1 MSRHN
6 HNRRKKRR
14 AGRNLFY
21 LVRSTEKVS
30 NPSLILCN
38 RKPHKDKVWD
48 KYAKYYQEGLDW
60 RSAHGKCYLKTDRDD
75 LSGITHNTDPVPV
88 RLVLTKENPDMYIQK
103 VGENLY
109 INDFLETVE
118 KCHSIFL
125 FWYRTKKIQQVPHR
139 FRISPKLFPE
149 IKERNGYKG
158 VKIVPII

>member
-21 LVRSTEKVS
+21 LVRSTEKVL

-38 RKPHKDKVWD
+38 RKPHKDKVWVKYAD
-48 KYAKYYQEGLDW
+48 KYYDGLRW
-60 RSAHGKCYLKTDRDD
+60 ISVYGMCYLKINRDE
-75 LSGITHNTDPVPV
+75 IKYNTEPTPV
-88 RLVLTKENPDMYIQK
+88 RLVLTNENPDIYIQR

-109 INDFLETVE
+109 IGELETFE
-118 KCHSIFL
+118 KYSKHLIGML
-125 FWYRTKKIQQVPHR
+125 FRVKKITQVKHV

-149 IKERNGYKG
+149 VTEKNGYKG

>member
-30 NPSLILCN
+30 NPSLILCS

-48 KYAKYYQEGLDW
+48 EVADKYYDGLRW
-60 RSAHGKCYLKTDRDD
+60 RSVYGMCYPKINRDE
-75 LSGITHNTDPVPV
+75 IKYNTDPVPV
-88 RLVLTKENPDMYIQK
+88 RLVLTKENPDMYIQR

-109 INDFLETVE
+109 IYDRLETVE
-118 KCHSIFL
+118 KCHSIL
-125 FWYRTKKIQQVPHR
+125 WLWYWTEKIQQVPHH
-139 FRISPKLFPE
+139 FRISPKLFPK
-149 IKERNGYKG
+149 IKERDSYKG

>member
-1 MSRHN
+1 MGKSHN
-6 HNRRKKRR
+6 YRKRRR

-48 KYAKYYQEGLDW
+48 KYADKYYDGLRW
-60 RSAHGKCYLKTDRDD
+60 ISVYGMCYLRINKDE
-75 LSGITHNTDPVPV
+75 IKYNTEPMPV
-88 RLVLTKENPDMYIQK
+88 RLVLTDENPDIYIQR
-103 VGENLY
+103 VGENFY
-109 INDFLETVE
+109 IGELET
-118 KCHSIFL
+118 FL
-125 FWYRTKKIQQVPHR
+125 FGVKKITQVKHV

-149 IKERNGYKG
+149 ITEKDGYKG

>member
-30 NPSLILCN
+30 NPLLILCS

-48 KYAKYYQEGLDW
+48 EFADKYYDGLRW
-60 RSAHGKCYLKTDRDD
+60 RSVYGMCYPKINRDE
-75 LSGITHNTDPVPV
+75 IKYNTEPIPV
-88 RLVLTKENPDMYIQK
+88 RLVLTKENPDIYIQR

-109 INDFLETVE
+109 IGELETYE
-118 KCHSIFL
+118 KHYKL
-125 FWYRTKKIQQVPHR
+125 FGVKKITQVKHV
-139 FRISPKLFPE
+139 FRISPKLFPK